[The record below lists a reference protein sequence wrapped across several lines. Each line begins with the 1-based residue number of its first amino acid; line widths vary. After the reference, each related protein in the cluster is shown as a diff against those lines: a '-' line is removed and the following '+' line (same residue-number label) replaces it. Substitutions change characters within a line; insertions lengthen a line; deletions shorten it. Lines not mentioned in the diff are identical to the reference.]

1 MTLEDAAAG
10 KTFRSVEAT
19 PNRTI
24 VGRLLPGADLIRGLE
39 AVCDLHGLRYA
50 SIASAYGSLSSAT
63 FKILQLRPETGP
75 RPTLTS
81 HHIDRRVEFLGGQGL
96 ICDDGNGQR
105 ATHLHGAVSD
115 ETGQV
120 MGGHFEP
127 GVNPVYNNM
136 DFTLTELLDVEL
148 SRVWDED
155 TGTVEMVVKQIT
167 GGAA

>member
-1 MTLEDAAAG
+1 MNLEDATSSR
-10 KTFRSVEAT
+10 TFHSVEAR
-19 PNRTI
+19 PNRII
-24 VGRLLPGADLIRGLE
+24 VGRLLPGADLIHGLE
-39 AVCDLHGLRYA
+39 AVCDLHGIRYA
-50 SIASAYGSLSSAT
+50 SIASAYGSLSSAS
-63 FKILQLRPETGP
+63 FKILQVRSDNGP
-75 RPTLTS
+75 RPTLTP

-136 DFTLTELLDVEL
+136 DFTLTELLEVQL
-148 SRVWDED
+148 SRVWDEE
-155 TGTVEMVVKQIT
+155 TGTVEMGVKQFT
-167 GGAA
+167 GGTA